1 MKTIVKIGLLLFG
14 LVSYGSLF
22 GQEPQMKPVA
32 KPALAQQKQF
42 EKLGQQPVKKGAPVK
57 KKAAPQKLQPV
68 TDRKTY

>member
-22 GQEPQMKPVA
+22 GQEPTMKPVDKSA
-32 KPALAQQKQF
+32 LTKPKELK
-42 EKLGQQPVKKGAPVK
+42 KLDMQSVKKEVPV

-68 TDRKTY
+68 TNRETY